1 MQQEINIKVVAQDRA
16 KDNDFK
22 QLFLEMYP
30 RLVRYAVS
38 LLGDGNEAR
47 DVVGDVFEKA
57 WNQFSSLQM
66 ETRRS
71 WLYASVRNACLN
83 WLKHQQVEQTNVEAL
98 IEATRYDMSTR
109 YEEHERLLQQ
119 AERIARELKEPTCTI
134 LRLCYFEHL
143 TYQQAADSRQAGHQ
157 SQHREEAYFQGTR
170 HFARANEAYKHRE
183 LGGKIMNKNQDQEL
197 DYRMDSVS
205 ENVSENASGKVS
217 ENVSDARLSQIFG
230 EALGDEPSKEETLAA
245 WEAFEQKHISSEEEH
260 LQKAE
265 DELSEKKIDKAR
277 ILTWITASVAV
288 AASLFLFI
296 FRSSQEISQPTEF
309 SMELFSE
316 VTSPKQVEQTL
327 SNGYCVV
334 STPAATTTLVTLS
347 DGTRVMLN
355 ANSTLEYPAS
365 FDDAEV
371 REVRLKGEAHFEVT
385 KNPHRPFVVKA
396 GEMQTQVLGTI
407 FDVKAYRK
415 DAPKVTLM
423 EGKVKVSN
431 ADTEIEMRPGQTAT
445 LQADKIVVSKASS
458 SASDW
463 LEGDFDMD
471 QVTLAEAMSDIGA
484 WYNKTV
490 VFQSQANMDKL
501 IHFRFSRRA
510 SLQEIITALNEMGV
524 AKVRIEKGKIMVL

>member
-1 MQQEINIKVVAQDRA
+1 
-16 KDNDFK
+16 
-22 QLFLEMYP
+22 
-30 RLVRYAVS
+30 
-38 LLGDGNEAR
+38 
-47 DVVGDVFEKA
+47 
-57 WNQFSSLQM
+57 
-66 ETRRS
+66 
-71 WLYASVRNACLN
+71 
-83 WLKHQQVEQTNVEAL
+83 
-98 IEATRYDMSTR
+98 
-109 YEEHERLLQQ
+109 
-119 AERIARELKEPTCTI
+119 
-134 LRLCYFEHL
+134 
-143 TYQQAADSRQAGHQ
+143 
-157 SQHREEAYFQGTR
+157 
-170 HFARANEAYKHRE
+170 
-183 LGGKIMNKNQDQEL
+183 MNKNQDQEL

-205 ENVSENASGKVS
+205 ENVSENASEKVS

-245 WEAFEQKHISSEEEH
+245 WEAFEKKHIVEN
-260 LQKAE
+260 
-265 DELSEKKIDKAR
+265 EKKVSKAR

-396 GEMQTQVLGTI
+396 GEMQTQVLGTV

-431 ADTEIEMRPGQTAT
+431 ADTEVEMRPGQTAT
-445 LQADKIVVSKASS
+445 LQADKIVVSKASP

>member
-1 MQQEINIKVVAQDRA
+1 
-16 KDNDFK
+16 
-22 QLFLEMYP
+22 
-30 RLVRYAVS
+30 
-38 LLGDGNEAR
+38 
-47 DVVGDVFEKA
+47 
-57 WNQFSSLQM
+57 
-66 ETRRS
+66 
-71 WLYASVRNACLN
+71 
-83 WLKHQQVEQTNVEAL
+83 
-98 IEATRYDMSTR
+98 
-109 YEEHERLLQQ
+109 
-119 AERIARELKEPTCTI
+119 
-134 LRLCYFEHL
+134 
-143 TYQQAADSRQAGHQ
+143 
-157 SQHREEAYFQGTR
+157 
-170 HFARANEAYKHRE
+170 
-183 LGGKIMNKNQDQEL
+183 MNKNQDQEL

-205 ENVSENASGKVS
+205 ENVSENASEKVS

-245 WEAFEQKHISSEEEH
+245 WEAFEKKHISSEEEH

-265 DELSEKKIDKAR
+265 DELSEKKIEDEIGRESSSRKISKAR

-327 SNGYCVV
+327 SDGYCVV

-423 EGKVKVSN
+423 QGKVKVSN
-431 ADTEIEMRPGQTAT
+431 ADTEVEMRPGQTAT
-445 LQADKIVVSKASS
+445 LQSDKIVVSKASP

-490 VFQSQANMDKL
+490 VFQSQANMGKL

>member
-1 MQQEINIKVVAQDRA
+1 
-16 KDNDFK
+16 
-22 QLFLEMYP
+22 
-30 RLVRYAVS
+30 
-38 LLGDGNEAR
+38 
-47 DVVGDVFEKA
+47 
-57 WNQFSSLQM
+57 
-66 ETRRS
+66 
-71 WLYASVRNACLN
+71 
-83 WLKHQQVEQTNVEAL
+83 
-98 IEATRYDMSTR
+98 
-109 YEEHERLLQQ
+109 
-119 AERIARELKEPTCTI
+119 
-134 LRLCYFEHL
+134 
-143 TYQQAADSRQAGHQ
+143 
-157 SQHREEAYFQGTR
+157 
-170 HFARANEAYKHRE
+170 
-183 LGGKIMNKNQDQEL
+183 MNKNQDQEL

-205 ENVSENASGKVS
+205 ENVSENASEKVSEKISEKTS

-245 WEAFEQKHISSEEEH
+245 WEAFEKKHISSEEEH

-265 DELSEKKIDKAR
+265 DELSEKKIEDEIGGESSSRKISKAR
-277 ILTWITASVAV
+277 ILAWITASVAV

-385 KNPHRPFVVKA
+385 KNPHRPFVVRA

-423 EGKVKVSN
+423 QGKVKVSN
-431 ADTEIEMRPGQTAT
+431 ADTEVEMRPGQTAT
-445 LQADKIVVSKASS
+445 LQADKIVVSKASP

-490 VFQSQANMDKL
+490 VFQSQANMGKL

>member
-1 MQQEINIKVVAQDRA
+1 
-16 KDNDFK
+16 
-22 QLFLEMYP
+22 
-30 RLVRYAVS
+30 
-38 LLGDGNEAR
+38 
-47 DVVGDVFEKA
+47 
-57 WNQFSSLQM
+57 
-66 ETRRS
+66 
-71 WLYASVRNACLN
+71 
-83 WLKHQQVEQTNVEAL
+83 
-98 IEATRYDMSTR
+98 
-109 YEEHERLLQQ
+109 
-119 AERIARELKEPTCTI
+119 
-134 LRLCYFEHL
+134 
-143 TYQQAADSRQAGHQ
+143 
-157 SQHREEAYFQGTR
+157 
-170 HFARANEAYKHRE
+170 
-183 LGGKIMNKNQDQEL
+183 MNKNQDQEL
-197 DYRMDSVS
+197 DYRMDPVS
-205 ENVSENASGKVS
+205 ENVSENASEKVS
-217 ENVSDARLSQIFG
+217 EKVSDARLSQIFG

-245 WEAFEQKHISSEEEH
+245 WEAFEKKHISSEKKH
-260 LQKAE
+260 LSFEKE
-265 DELSEKKIDKAR
+265 SIVKNEKKVSKAR

-296 FRSSQEISQPTEF
+296 FRSSQEISLPTEF

-355 ANSTLEYPAS
+355 ANSKLEYPAS

-431 ADTEIEMRPGQTAT
+431 ADTEVEMHPGQTAT
-445 LQADKIVVSKASS
+445 LLSDKIVVSRASS
-458 SASDW
+458 SVSDW

-524 AKVRIEKGKIMVL
+524 AKVRMEKGKIMVL

>member
-1 MQQEINIKVVAQDRA
+1 
-16 KDNDFK
+16 
-22 QLFLEMYP
+22 
-30 RLVRYAVS
+30 
-38 LLGDGNEAR
+38 
-47 DVVGDVFEKA
+47 
-57 WNQFSSLQM
+57 
-66 ETRRS
+66 
-71 WLYASVRNACLN
+71 
-83 WLKHQQVEQTNVEAL
+83 
-98 IEATRYDMSTR
+98 
-109 YEEHERLLQQ
+109 
-119 AERIARELKEPTCTI
+119 
-134 LRLCYFEHL
+134 
-143 TYQQAADSRQAGHQ
+143 
-157 SQHREEAYFQGTR
+157 
-170 HFARANEAYKHRE
+170 
-183 LGGKIMNKNQDQEL
+183 MNKNQDQEL

-205 ENVSENASGKVS
+205 ENVSENASEKVSEKISEKTS

-245 WEAFEQKHISSEEEH
+245 WEAFEKKHISSEKEH

-265 DELSEKKIDKAR
+265 DELSEKKIEDEIGRENGNEIEREIEGESSSRKVSKAR

-296 FRSSQEISQPTEF
+296 FRSSQEISLPTEF

-327 SNGYCVV
+327 SDGYCVV

-423 EGKVKVSN
+423 QGKVKVSN
-431 ADTEIEMRPGQTAT
+431 ADTEVEMRPGQTAT
-445 LQADKIVVSKASS
+445 LQADKIVVSKASP

>member
-1 MQQEINIKVVAQDRA
+1 
-16 KDNDFK
+16 
-22 QLFLEMYP
+22 
-30 RLVRYAVS
+30 
-38 LLGDGNEAR
+38 
-47 DVVGDVFEKA
+47 
-57 WNQFSSLQM
+57 
-66 ETRRS
+66 
-71 WLYASVRNACLN
+71 
-83 WLKHQQVEQTNVEAL
+83 
-98 IEATRYDMSTR
+98 
-109 YEEHERLLQQ
+109 
-119 AERIARELKEPTCTI
+119 
-134 LRLCYFEHL
+134 
-143 TYQQAADSRQAGHQ
+143 
-157 SQHREEAYFQGTR
+157 
-170 HFARANEAYKHRE
+170 
-183 LGGKIMNKNQDQEL
+183 
-197 DYRMDSVS
+197 MDSVS
-205 ENVSENASGKVS
+205 ENVSENTSEKVS
-217 ENVSDARLSQIFG
+217 EKVSDARLSQIFG

-260 LQKAE
+260 LSFEKE
-265 DELSEKKIDKAR
+265 SIVKNEKKVSKAR
-277 ILTWITASVAV
+277 ILAWITASVAV

-423 EGKVKVSN
+423 QGKVKVSN
-431 ADTEIEMRPGQTAT
+431 ADTEVEMRPGQTAT
-445 LQADKIVVSKASS
+445 LQSDKIVVSKASP

>member
-1 MQQEINIKVVAQDRA
+1 
-16 KDNDFK
+16 
-22 QLFLEMYP
+22 
-30 RLVRYAVS
+30 
-38 LLGDGNEAR
+38 
-47 DVVGDVFEKA
+47 
-57 WNQFSSLQM
+57 
-66 ETRRS
+66 
-71 WLYASVRNACLN
+71 
-83 WLKHQQVEQTNVEAL
+83 
-98 IEATRYDMSTR
+98 
-109 YEEHERLLQQ
+109 
-119 AERIARELKEPTCTI
+119 
-134 LRLCYFEHL
+134 
-143 TYQQAADSRQAGHQ
+143 
-157 SQHREEAYFQGTR
+157 
-170 HFARANEAYKHRE
+170 
-183 LGGKIMNKNQDQEL
+183 MNKNQDQEL
-197 DYRMDSVS
+197 DYRMDPVS
-205 ENVSENASGKVS
+205 ENVSENASEKVS

-260 LQKAE
+260 LSFEKE
-265 DELSEKKIDKAR
+265 SIVKNEKKVSKAR

-327 SNGYCVV
+327 SDGYCVV

-431 ADTEIEMRPGQTAT
+431 ADTEVEMHPGQTAT
-445 LQADKIVVSKASS
+445 LQSDKIVVSRASS
-458 SASDW
+458 SVSDW

-524 AKVRIEKGKIMVL
+524 AKVRMEKGKIMVL

>member
-1 MQQEINIKVVAQDRA
+1 
-16 KDNDFK
+16 
-22 QLFLEMYP
+22 
-30 RLVRYAVS
+30 
-38 LLGDGNEAR
+38 
-47 DVVGDVFEKA
+47 
-57 WNQFSSLQM
+57 
-66 ETRRS
+66 
-71 WLYASVRNACLN
+71 
-83 WLKHQQVEQTNVEAL
+83 
-98 IEATRYDMSTR
+98 
-109 YEEHERLLQQ
+109 
-119 AERIARELKEPTCTI
+119 
-134 LRLCYFEHL
+134 
-143 TYQQAADSRQAGHQ
+143 
-157 SQHREEAYFQGTR
+157 
-170 HFARANEAYKHRE
+170 
-183 LGGKIMNKNQDQEL
+183 MNKNQDQEL

-205 ENVSENASGKVS
+205 ENVSENASEKVS

-245 WEAFEQKHISSEEEH
+245 WEAFEKKHISSEKEH

-265 DELSEKKIDKAR
+265 DELSEKKIEDEIGRESSSRKISKAR
-277 ILTWITASVAV
+277 ILAWITASVAV

-296 FRSSQEISQPTEF
+296 FRSSQEISLPTEF

-327 SNGYCVV
+327 SDGYCVV

-423 EGKVKVSN
+423 QGKVKVSN
-431 ADTEIEMRPGQTAT
+431 ADTEVEMRPGQTAT
-445 LQADKIVVSKASS
+445 LQSDKIVVSKASP

-490 VFQSQANMDKL
+490 VFQSQANMGKL

>member
-1 MQQEINIKVVAQDRA
+1 
-16 KDNDFK
+16 
-22 QLFLEMYP
+22 
-30 RLVRYAVS
+30 
-38 LLGDGNEAR
+38 
-47 DVVGDVFEKA
+47 
-57 WNQFSSLQM
+57 
-66 ETRRS
+66 
-71 WLYASVRNACLN
+71 
-83 WLKHQQVEQTNVEAL
+83 
-98 IEATRYDMSTR
+98 
-109 YEEHERLLQQ
+109 
-119 AERIARELKEPTCTI
+119 
-134 LRLCYFEHL
+134 
-143 TYQQAADSRQAGHQ
+143 
-157 SQHREEAYFQGTR
+157 
-170 HFARANEAYKHRE
+170 
-183 LGGKIMNKNQDQEL
+183 MNKNQDQEL

-205 ENVSENASGKVS
+205 ENVSENASEKVS

-245 WEAFEQKHISSEEEH
+245 WEAFEKKHISSE
-260 LQKAE
+260 K
-265 DELSEKKIDKAR
+265 ELLSFEKESIVKNEKKVSKAR
-277 ILTWITASVAV
+277 ILSWITASVAV

-327 SNGYCVV
+327 SDGYCVV

-423 EGKVKVSN
+423 QGKVKVSN
-431 ADTEIEMRPGQTAT
+431 ADTEVEMRPGQTAT

-524 AKVRIEKGKIMVL
+524 ARIRIEKGKIMVL

>member
-1 MQQEINIKVVAQDRA
+1 
-16 KDNDFK
+16 
-22 QLFLEMYP
+22 
-30 RLVRYAVS
+30 
-38 LLGDGNEAR
+38 
-47 DVVGDVFEKA
+47 
-57 WNQFSSLQM
+57 
-66 ETRRS
+66 
-71 WLYASVRNACLN
+71 
-83 WLKHQQVEQTNVEAL
+83 
-98 IEATRYDMSTR
+98 
-109 YEEHERLLQQ
+109 
-119 AERIARELKEPTCTI
+119 
-134 LRLCYFEHL
+134 
-143 TYQQAADSRQAGHQ
+143 
-157 SQHREEAYFQGTR
+157 
-170 HFARANEAYKHRE
+170 
-183 LGGKIMNKNQDQEL
+183 MNKNQDQEL

-205 ENVSENASGKVS
+205 ENVSENASEKVS

-245 WEAFEQKHISSEEEH
+245 WEAFEKKHISSEEE
-260 LQKAE
+260 L
-265 DELSEKKIDKAR
+265 LSFEKEFIVKNEKKVSKAR

-296 FRSSQEISQPTEF
+296 FRSSREISLPAEF

-347 DGTRVMLN
+347 DGTKVMLN

-431 ADTEIEMRPGQTAT
+431 ADTEVEMRPGQTAT

>member
-1 MQQEINIKVVAQDRA
+1 
-16 KDNDFK
+16 
-22 QLFLEMYP
+22 
-30 RLVRYAVS
+30 
-38 LLGDGNEAR
+38 
-47 DVVGDVFEKA
+47 
-57 WNQFSSLQM
+57 
-66 ETRRS
+66 
-71 WLYASVRNACLN
+71 
-83 WLKHQQVEQTNVEAL
+83 
-98 IEATRYDMSTR
+98 
-109 YEEHERLLQQ
+109 
-119 AERIARELKEPTCTI
+119 
-134 LRLCYFEHL
+134 
-143 TYQQAADSRQAGHQ
+143 
-157 SQHREEAYFQGTR
+157 
-170 HFARANEAYKHRE
+170 
-183 LGGKIMNKNQDQEL
+183 MNKNQDQEL

-205 ENVSENASGKVS
+205 ENVSENASEKVS
-217 ENVSDARLSQIFG
+217 EKVSDARLSQIFG

-245 WEAFEQKHISSEEEH
+245 WEAFEKKHISSEKEH
-260 LQKAE
+260 LSFEKE
-265 DELSEKKIDKAR
+265 SIVKNEKKVSKAR

-296 FRSSQEISQPTEF
+296 FRSSQEISLPTEF

-355 ANSTLEYPAS
+355 ANSMLEYPAS

-423 EGKVKVSN
+423 QGKVKVSN

-458 SASDW
+458 SVSDW

-490 VFQSQANMDKL
+490 VFQSQANMGKL

-524 AKVRIEKGKIMVL
+524 AKVRMEKGKIMVL

>member
-1 MQQEINIKVVAQDRA
+1 
-16 KDNDFK
+16 
-22 QLFLEMYP
+22 
-30 RLVRYAVS
+30 
-38 LLGDGNEAR
+38 
-47 DVVGDVFEKA
+47 
-57 WNQFSSLQM
+57 
-66 ETRRS
+66 
-71 WLYASVRNACLN
+71 
-83 WLKHQQVEQTNVEAL
+83 
-98 IEATRYDMSTR
+98 
-109 YEEHERLLQQ
+109 
-119 AERIARELKEPTCTI
+119 
-134 LRLCYFEHL
+134 
-143 TYQQAADSRQAGHQ
+143 
-157 SQHREEAYFQGTR
+157 
-170 HFARANEAYKHRE
+170 
-183 LGGKIMNKNQDQEL
+183 MNKNQDQEL
-197 DYRMDSVS
+197 DYRMDPVS
-205 ENVSENASGKVS
+205 ENVSENASEKVS
-217 ENVSDARLSQIFG
+217 EKVSDARLSQIFG

-245 WEAFEQKHISSEEEH
+245 WEAFEKKHISSEKEH
-260 LQKAE
+260 LSFEKE
-265 DELSEKKIDKAR
+265 SIVKNEKKVSKAR

-327 SNGYCVV
+327 SDGYCVV

-458 SASDW
+458 SVSDW

-490 VFQSQANMDKL
+490 VFQSQANMGKL

>member
-1 MQQEINIKVVAQDRA
+1 
-16 KDNDFK
+16 
-22 QLFLEMYP
+22 
-30 RLVRYAVS
+30 
-38 LLGDGNEAR
+38 
-47 DVVGDVFEKA
+47 
-57 WNQFSSLQM
+57 
-66 ETRRS
+66 
-71 WLYASVRNACLN
+71 
-83 WLKHQQVEQTNVEAL
+83 
-98 IEATRYDMSTR
+98 
-109 YEEHERLLQQ
+109 
-119 AERIARELKEPTCTI
+119 
-134 LRLCYFEHL
+134 
-143 TYQQAADSRQAGHQ
+143 
-157 SQHREEAYFQGTR
+157 
-170 HFARANEAYKHRE
+170 
-183 LGGKIMNKNQDQEL
+183 MNKNQDQEL

-205 ENVSENASGKVS
+205 ENVSENASEKVS

-245 WEAFEQKHISSEEEH
+245 WEAFEKKHISSEEEH
-260 LQKAE
+260 LQKTE
-265 DELSEKKIDKAR
+265 DELSEKKIEDEIGRESSSRKISKAR
-277 ILTWITASVAV
+277 ILAWITASVAV

-327 SNGYCVV
+327 SDGYCVV

-423 EGKVKVSN
+423 QGKVKVSN
-431 ADTEIEMRPGQTAT
+431 ADTEVEMRPGQTAT

-490 VFQSQANMDKL
+490 VFQSQANMGKL

-524 AKVRIEKGKIMVL
+524 ARIKIEKGKIMVL

>member
-1 MQQEINIKVVAQDRA
+1 
-16 KDNDFK
+16 
-22 QLFLEMYP
+22 
-30 RLVRYAVS
+30 
-38 LLGDGNEAR
+38 
-47 DVVGDVFEKA
+47 
-57 WNQFSSLQM
+57 
-66 ETRRS
+66 
-71 WLYASVRNACLN
+71 
-83 WLKHQQVEQTNVEAL
+83 
-98 IEATRYDMSTR
+98 
-109 YEEHERLLQQ
+109 
-119 AERIARELKEPTCTI
+119 
-134 LRLCYFEHL
+134 
-143 TYQQAADSRQAGHQ
+143 
-157 SQHREEAYFQGTR
+157 
-170 HFARANEAYKHRE
+170 
-183 LGGKIMNKNQDQEL
+183 MNKNQDQEL

-205 ENVSENASGKVS
+205 ENVSENASEKVS

-245 WEAFEQKHISSEEEH
+245 WEAFEKKHISSEEEH

-265 DELSEKKIDKAR
+265 DELSEKKIEDEIGGESSSRKISKAR

-347 DGTRVMLN
+347 DGTKVMLN

-407 FDVKAYRK
+407 FEVKAYRK

-423 EGKVKVSN
+423 QGKVKVSN
-431 ADTEIEMRPGQTAT
+431 ADTEVEMRPGQTAT
-445 LQADKIVVSKASS
+445 LQSDKIVVSKASP

-463 LEGDFDMD
+463 LEGDFDME

-490 VFQSQANMDKL
+490 VFQSQANMGKL

>member
-1 MQQEINIKVVAQDRA
+1 
-16 KDNDFK
+16 
-22 QLFLEMYP
+22 
-30 RLVRYAVS
+30 
-38 LLGDGNEAR
+38 
-47 DVVGDVFEKA
+47 
-57 WNQFSSLQM
+57 
-66 ETRRS
+66 
-71 WLYASVRNACLN
+71 
-83 WLKHQQVEQTNVEAL
+83 
-98 IEATRYDMSTR
+98 
-109 YEEHERLLQQ
+109 
-119 AERIARELKEPTCTI
+119 
-134 LRLCYFEHL
+134 
-143 TYQQAADSRQAGHQ
+143 
-157 SQHREEAYFQGTR
+157 
-170 HFARANEAYKHRE
+170 
-183 LGGKIMNKNQDQEL
+183 MNKNQDQEL

-205 ENVSENASGKVS
+205 ENVSENASEKVSEKISEKTS

-245 WEAFEQKHISSEEEH
+245 WEAFEKKHISSEEEH

-265 DELSEKKIDKAR
+265 DELSEKKIEDEIGGESSSRKISKAR
-277 ILTWITASVAV
+277 IRAWITASVAV

-347 DGTRVMLN
+347 DGTKVMLN

-423 EGKVKVSN
+423 QGKVKVSN
-431 ADTEIEMRPGQTAT
+431 ADTEVEMRPGQTAT
-445 LQADKIVVSKASS
+445 LQADKIVVSKASP

-490 VFQSQANMDKL
+490 VFQSQANMGKL

>member
-1 MQQEINIKVVAQDRA
+1 
-16 KDNDFK
+16 
-22 QLFLEMYP
+22 
-30 RLVRYAVS
+30 
-38 LLGDGNEAR
+38 
-47 DVVGDVFEKA
+47 
-57 WNQFSSLQM
+57 
-66 ETRRS
+66 
-71 WLYASVRNACLN
+71 
-83 WLKHQQVEQTNVEAL
+83 
-98 IEATRYDMSTR
+98 
-109 YEEHERLLQQ
+109 
-119 AERIARELKEPTCTI
+119 
-134 LRLCYFEHL
+134 
-143 TYQQAADSRQAGHQ
+143 
-157 SQHREEAYFQGTR
+157 
-170 HFARANEAYKHRE
+170 
-183 LGGKIMNKNQDQEL
+183 
-197 DYRMDSVS
+197 MDSVS
-205 ENVSENASGKVS
+205 ENVSENVFEKAS

-245 WEAFEQKHISSEEEH
+245 WEAFEKKHISSEEE
-260 LQKAE
+260 L
-265 DELSEKKIDKAR
+265 LSFEKESIVKNEKKVSKAR

-347 DGTRVMLN
+347 DGTKVMLN

-385 KNPHRPFVVKA
+385 KNPHRPFVVRA

-423 EGKVKVSN
+423 QGKVKVSN
-431 ADTEIEMRPGQTAT
+431 ADTEVEMRPGQTAT
-445 LQADKIVVSKASS
+445 LQADKIVVSKASP

>member
-1 MQQEINIKVVAQDRA
+1 
-16 KDNDFK
+16 
-22 QLFLEMYP
+22 
-30 RLVRYAVS
+30 
-38 LLGDGNEAR
+38 
-47 DVVGDVFEKA
+47 
-57 WNQFSSLQM
+57 
-66 ETRRS
+66 
-71 WLYASVRNACLN
+71 
-83 WLKHQQVEQTNVEAL
+83 
-98 IEATRYDMSTR
+98 
-109 YEEHERLLQQ
+109 
-119 AERIARELKEPTCTI
+119 
-134 LRLCYFEHL
+134 
-143 TYQQAADSRQAGHQ
+143 
-157 SQHREEAYFQGTR
+157 
-170 HFARANEAYKHRE
+170 
-183 LGGKIMNKNQDQEL
+183 MNKNQDQEL

-205 ENVSENASGKVS
+205 ENVSENASEKVS

-245 WEAFEQKHISSEEEH
+245 WEAFEKKHISSEEEH

-265 DELSEKKIDKAR
+265 DELSEKKIEDEIGRESSSRKISKAR

-327 SNGYCVV
+327 SDGYCVV

-423 EGKVKVSN
+423 QGKVKVSN

-445 LQADKIVVSKASS
+445 LQADKIVVSKASP

-490 VFQSQANMDKL
+490 VFQSQANMGKL

>member
-1 MQQEINIKVVAQDRA
+1 
-16 KDNDFK
+16 
-22 QLFLEMYP
+22 
-30 RLVRYAVS
+30 
-38 LLGDGNEAR
+38 
-47 DVVGDVFEKA
+47 
-57 WNQFSSLQM
+57 
-66 ETRRS
+66 
-71 WLYASVRNACLN
+71 
-83 WLKHQQVEQTNVEAL
+83 
-98 IEATRYDMSTR
+98 
-109 YEEHERLLQQ
+109 
-119 AERIARELKEPTCTI
+119 
-134 LRLCYFEHL
+134 
-143 TYQQAADSRQAGHQ
+143 
-157 SQHREEAYFQGTR
+157 
-170 HFARANEAYKHRE
+170 
-183 LGGKIMNKNQDQEL
+183 MNKNQDQEL

-205 ENVSENASGKVS
+205 ENVSENASEKVS

-245 WEAFEQKHISSEEEH
+245 WEAFEKKHISSEEEH

-265 DELSEKKIDKAR
+265 DELSEKKIEDEIGGESSSRKISKAR

-423 EGKVKVSN
+423 QGKVKVSN
-431 ADTEIEMRPGQTAT
+431 ADTEVEMRPGQTAT
-445 LQADKIVVSKASS
+445 LQADKIVVSKASP

-490 VFQSQANMDKL
+490 VFQSQANMGKL

-524 AKVRIEKGKIMVL
+524 ARIKIEKGKIMVL

>member
-1 MQQEINIKVVAQDRA
+1 
-16 KDNDFK
+16 
-22 QLFLEMYP
+22 
-30 RLVRYAVS
+30 
-38 LLGDGNEAR
+38 
-47 DVVGDVFEKA
+47 
-57 WNQFSSLQM
+57 
-66 ETRRS
+66 
-71 WLYASVRNACLN
+71 
-83 WLKHQQVEQTNVEAL
+83 
-98 IEATRYDMSTR
+98 
-109 YEEHERLLQQ
+109 
-119 AERIARELKEPTCTI
+119 
-134 LRLCYFEHL
+134 
-143 TYQQAADSRQAGHQ
+143 
-157 SQHREEAYFQGTR
+157 
-170 HFARANEAYKHRE
+170 
-183 LGGKIMNKNQDQEL
+183 
-197 DYRMDSVS
+197 MDSVS
-205 ENVSENASGKVS
+205 ENVSENVSEKAS
-217 ENVSDARLSQIFG
+217 ENVSDTRLSQIFG

-245 WEAFEQKHISSEEEH
+245 WEAFEKKHISSEKEH
-260 LQKAE
+260 LSFEKE
-265 DELSEKKIDKAR
+265 SIVKNEKKVSKAR
-277 ILTWITASVAV
+277 ILAWITASVAV

-327 SNGYCVV
+327 SDGYCVV

-347 DGTRVMLN
+347 DGTKVMLN

-423 EGKVKVSN
+423 QGKVKVSN
-431 ADTEIEMRPGQTAT
+431 ADTEVEMRPGQTAT

>member
-1 MQQEINIKVVAQDRA
+1 
-16 KDNDFK
+16 
-22 QLFLEMYP
+22 
-30 RLVRYAVS
+30 
-38 LLGDGNEAR
+38 
-47 DVVGDVFEKA
+47 
-57 WNQFSSLQM
+57 
-66 ETRRS
+66 
-71 WLYASVRNACLN
+71 
-83 WLKHQQVEQTNVEAL
+83 
-98 IEATRYDMSTR
+98 
-109 YEEHERLLQQ
+109 
-119 AERIARELKEPTCTI
+119 
-134 LRLCYFEHL
+134 
-143 TYQQAADSRQAGHQ
+143 
-157 SQHREEAYFQGTR
+157 
-170 HFARANEAYKHRE
+170 
-183 LGGKIMNKNQDQEL
+183 MNKNQDQEL
-197 DYRMDSVS
+197 DYRKDSVS
-205 ENVSENASGKVS
+205 ENVSENVSEKASG
-217 ENVSDARLSQIFG
+217 NVSDARLSQIFG

-245 WEAFEQKHISSEEEH
+245 WEAFEKKHISSEEEH
-260 LQKAE
+260 LSFEKE
-265 DELSEKKIDKAR
+265 SIVKNEKKVSKAR
-277 ILTWITASVAV
+277 ILAWITASVAV

-327 SNGYCVV
+327 KDGYCVV

-423 EGKVKVSN
+423 QGKVKVSN
-431 ADTEIEMRPGQTAT
+431 ADTEVEMRPGQTAT
-445 LQADKIVVSKASS
+445 LQADKIVVSKASP

>member
-1 MQQEINIKVVAQDRA
+1 
-16 KDNDFK
+16 
-22 QLFLEMYP
+22 
-30 RLVRYAVS
+30 
-38 LLGDGNEAR
+38 
-47 DVVGDVFEKA
+47 
-57 WNQFSSLQM
+57 
-66 ETRRS
+66 
-71 WLYASVRNACLN
+71 
-83 WLKHQQVEQTNVEAL
+83 
-98 IEATRYDMSTR
+98 
-109 YEEHERLLQQ
+109 
-119 AERIARELKEPTCTI
+119 
-134 LRLCYFEHL
+134 
-143 TYQQAADSRQAGHQ
+143 
-157 SQHREEAYFQGTR
+157 
-170 HFARANEAYKHRE
+170 
-183 LGGKIMNKNQDQEL
+183 MNKNQDQEL

-205 ENVSENASGKVS
+205 EKVSENVFEKAS

-245 WEAFEQKHISSEEEH
+245 WEAFEKKHISSEEEH
-260 LQKAE
+260 LSFEKE
-265 DELSEKKIDKAR
+265 SIVKNEKKVSKAR
-277 ILTWITASVAV
+277 ILAWITASVAV

-327 SNGYCVV
+327 SDGYCVV

-347 DGTRVMLN
+347 DGTKVMLN

-423 EGKVKVSN
+423 QGKVKVSN
-431 ADTEIEMRPGQTAT
+431 ADTEVEMRPGQTAT
-445 LQADKIVVSKASS
+445 LQADKIVVSKASP

>member
-1 MQQEINIKVVAQDRA
+1 
-16 KDNDFK
+16 
-22 QLFLEMYP
+22 
-30 RLVRYAVS
+30 
-38 LLGDGNEAR
+38 
-47 DVVGDVFEKA
+47 
-57 WNQFSSLQM
+57 
-66 ETRRS
+66 
-71 WLYASVRNACLN
+71 
-83 WLKHQQVEQTNVEAL
+83 
-98 IEATRYDMSTR
+98 
-109 YEEHERLLQQ
+109 
-119 AERIARELKEPTCTI
+119 
-134 LRLCYFEHL
+134 
-143 TYQQAADSRQAGHQ
+143 
-157 SQHREEAYFQGTR
+157 
-170 HFARANEAYKHRE
+170 
-183 LGGKIMNKNQDQEL
+183 MNKNQDQEL
-197 DYRMDSVS
+197 DYRKDSVS
-205 ENVSENASGKVS
+205 ENVSEKVS
-217 ENVSDARLSQIFG
+217 GNVSDARLSQIFG
-230 EALGDEPSKEETLAA
+230 EALGDEPLKEETLAA
-245 WEAFEQKHISSEEEH
+245 WEAFEKKHISSEEEH

-265 DELSEKKIDKAR
+265 DELAEKKIEDEIGRENGNEIGSESSSRKVSKAR
-277 ILTWITASVAV
+277 ILAWITASVAV

-327 SNGYCVV
+327 SDGYCVV

-423 EGKVKVSN
+423 QGKVKVSN

-445 LQADKIVVSKASS
+445 LQADKIVVSKASP

-490 VFQSQANMDKL
+490 VFQSQANMGKL

-524 AKVRIEKGKIMVL
+524 AKVRIEKGKIMVH

>member
-1 MQQEINIKVVAQDRA
+1 
-16 KDNDFK
+16 
-22 QLFLEMYP
+22 
-30 RLVRYAVS
+30 
-38 LLGDGNEAR
+38 
-47 DVVGDVFEKA
+47 
-57 WNQFSSLQM
+57 
-66 ETRRS
+66 
-71 WLYASVRNACLN
+71 
-83 WLKHQQVEQTNVEAL
+83 
-98 IEATRYDMSTR
+98 
-109 YEEHERLLQQ
+109 
-119 AERIARELKEPTCTI
+119 
-134 LRLCYFEHL
+134 
-143 TYQQAADSRQAGHQ
+143 
-157 SQHREEAYFQGTR
+157 
-170 HFARANEAYKHRE
+170 
-183 LGGKIMNKNQDQEL
+183 MNKNQDQEL
-197 DYRMDSVS
+197 EQVKGKNSSCNPLHQEPMDPVS
-205 ENVSENASGKVS
+205 EK
-217 ENVSDARLSQIFG
+217 VSDARLSQIFG

-245 WEAFEQKHISSEEEH
+245 WEAFEKKHISSEKEH

-265 DELSEKKIDKAR
+265 DELSEKKIEDEIGEVIGNEIGREIEGESSSGKVSKAR
-277 ILTWITASVAV
+277 ILAWITASVAV

-316 VTSPKQVEQTL
+316 VTSPQQVEQTL
-327 SNGYCVV
+327 SDGYCVV

-347 DGTRVMLN
+347 DGTKVMLN

-365 FDDAEV
+365 FDDAATDKGNDAADESHQV

-423 EGKVKVSN
+423 QGKVKVSN
-431 ADTEIEMRPGQTAT
+431 ADTEVEMRPGQTAT
-445 LQADKIVVSKASS
+445 LQSDKIVVSKASS

>member
-1 MQQEINIKVVAQDRA
+1 MN
-16 KDNDFK
+16 KD
-22 QLFLEMYP
+22 
-30 RLVRYAVS
+30 
-38 LLGDGNEAR
+38 
-47 DVVGDVFEKA
+47 
-57 WNQFSSLQM
+57 
-66 ETRRS
+66 
-71 WLYASVRNACLN
+71 
-83 WLKHQQVEQTNVEAL
+83 
-98 IEATRYDMSTR
+98 
-109 YEEHERLLQQ
+109 
-119 AERIARELKEPTCTI
+119 
-134 LRLCYFEHL
+134 
-143 TYQQAADSRQAGHQ
+143 
-157 SQHREEAYFQGTR
+157 
-170 HFARANEAYKHRE
+170 
-183 LGGKIMNKNQDQEL
+183 KNQDQEL

-205 ENVSENASGKVS
+205 ENVSENASEKVS
-217 ENVSDARLSQIFG
+217 ENASDARLSRIFG
-230 EALGDEPSKEETLAA
+230 EALGDEPSMEETLAA
-245 WEAFEQKHISSEEEH
+245 WEAFEKKHISSEEEP

-265 DELSEKKIDKAR
+265 NELSEKKIEDEIEGESFSRKVSKAR

-327 SNGYCVV
+327 SDGYCVV

-347 DGTRVMLN
+347 DGTKVMLN
-355 ANSTLEYPAS
+355 ANSTLGYPAS

-423 EGKVKVSN
+423 QGKVKVSN
-431 ADTEIEMRPGQTAT
+431 ADTEVEMRPGQTAT
-445 LQADKIVVSKASS
+445 LQSDKIVVSKASP

-490 VFQSQANMDKL
+490 VFQSQANMGKL

-524 AKVRIEKGKIMVL
+524 ARIRMEKGKIMVL

>member
-1 MQQEINIKVVAQDRA
+1 
-16 KDNDFK
+16 
-22 QLFLEMYP
+22 
-30 RLVRYAVS
+30 
-38 LLGDGNEAR
+38 
-47 DVVGDVFEKA
+47 
-57 WNQFSSLQM
+57 
-66 ETRRS
+66 
-71 WLYASVRNACLN
+71 
-83 WLKHQQVEQTNVEAL
+83 
-98 IEATRYDMSTR
+98 
-109 YEEHERLLQQ
+109 
-119 AERIARELKEPTCTI
+119 
-134 LRLCYFEHL
+134 
-143 TYQQAADSRQAGHQ
+143 
-157 SQHREEAYFQGTR
+157 
-170 HFARANEAYKHRE
+170 
-183 LGGKIMNKNQDQEL
+183 MNKNQDQEL

-205 ENVSENASGKVS
+205 ENVSENASEKVS

-230 EALGDEPSKEETLAA
+230 EALGDEPSKEETLAV
-245 WEAFEQKHISSEEEH
+245 WEAFEKKHISSEEEH
-260 LQKAE
+260 LSFEKE
-265 DELSEKKIDKAR
+265 SIVKNEKKVSKAR

-327 SNGYCVV
+327 SDGYCVV

-347 DGTRVMLN
+347 DGTKVMLN
-355 ANSTLEYPAS
+355 ANSTLEYPVS

-431 ADTEIEMRPGQTAT
+431 ADTEVEMRPGQTAT

-524 AKVRIEKGKIMVL
+524 ARIRMEKGKIMVL

>member
-1 MQQEINIKVVAQDRA
+1 
-16 KDNDFK
+16 
-22 QLFLEMYP
+22 
-30 RLVRYAVS
+30 
-38 LLGDGNEAR
+38 
-47 DVVGDVFEKA
+47 
-57 WNQFSSLQM
+57 
-66 ETRRS
+66 
-71 WLYASVRNACLN
+71 
-83 WLKHQQVEQTNVEAL
+83 
-98 IEATRYDMSTR
+98 
-109 YEEHERLLQQ
+109 
-119 AERIARELKEPTCTI
+119 
-134 LRLCYFEHL
+134 
-143 TYQQAADSRQAGHQ
+143 
-157 SQHREEAYFQGTR
+157 
-170 HFARANEAYKHRE
+170 
-183 LGGKIMNKNQDQEL
+183 MNKNQDQEL

-205 ENVSENASGKVS
+205 ENVSEKAS

-230 EALGDEPSKEETLAA
+230 EALGDEPSKEETLAV
-245 WEAFEQKHISSEEEH
+245 WEAFEKKHISSEEEH
-260 LQKAE
+260 LSFEKE
-265 DELSEKKIDKAR
+265 SIVKNEKKVSKAR

-288 AASLFLFI
+288 AAGLFLFI

-347 DGTRVMLN
+347 DGTKVMLN
-355 ANSTLEYPAS
+355 ANSTLEYPVS

-396 GEMQTQVLGTI
+396 GEMQTQVLGTV

-423 EGKVKVSN
+423 QGKVKVSN
-431 ADTEIEMRPGQTAT
+431 ADTEVEMRPGQTAT

-524 AKVRIEKGKIMVL
+524 ARIRMEKGKIMVL

>member
-1 MQQEINIKVVAQDRA
+1 
-16 KDNDFK
+16 
-22 QLFLEMYP
+22 
-30 RLVRYAVS
+30 
-38 LLGDGNEAR
+38 
-47 DVVGDVFEKA
+47 
-57 WNQFSSLQM
+57 
-66 ETRRS
+66 
-71 WLYASVRNACLN
+71 
-83 WLKHQQVEQTNVEAL
+83 
-98 IEATRYDMSTR
+98 
-109 YEEHERLLQQ
+109 
-119 AERIARELKEPTCTI
+119 
-134 LRLCYFEHL
+134 
-143 TYQQAADSRQAGHQ
+143 
-157 SQHREEAYFQGTR
+157 
-170 HFARANEAYKHRE
+170 
-183 LGGKIMNKNQDQEL
+183 MNKNQDQEL
-197 DYRMDSVS
+197 DYRMDPVS
-205 ENVSENASGKVS
+205 ENVSENASEKVS

-245 WEAFEQKHISSEEEH
+245 WEAFEKKHISSE
-260 LQKAE
+260 K
-265 DELSEKKIDKAR
+265 ELLSFEKESIVKNEKKVSKAR

-327 SNGYCVV
+327 SDGYCVV

-423 EGKVKVSN
+423 QGKVKVSN
-431 ADTEIEMRPGQTAT
+431 ADTEVEMRPGQTAT

-458 SASDW
+458 SVSDW

-490 VFQSQANMDKL
+490 VFQSQVNMDKL

-524 AKVRIEKGKIMVL
+524 ARIRMEKGKIMVL

>member
-1 MQQEINIKVVAQDRA
+1 
-16 KDNDFK
+16 
-22 QLFLEMYP
+22 
-30 RLVRYAVS
+30 
-38 LLGDGNEAR
+38 
-47 DVVGDVFEKA
+47 
-57 WNQFSSLQM
+57 
-66 ETRRS
+66 
-71 WLYASVRNACLN
+71 
-83 WLKHQQVEQTNVEAL
+83 
-98 IEATRYDMSTR
+98 
-109 YEEHERLLQQ
+109 
-119 AERIARELKEPTCTI
+119 
-134 LRLCYFEHL
+134 
-143 TYQQAADSRQAGHQ
+143 
-157 SQHREEAYFQGTR
+157 
-170 HFARANEAYKHRE
+170 
-183 LGGKIMNKNQDQEL
+183 MNKNQDQEL

-205 ENVSENASGKVS
+205 ENVSENASEKVS

-245 WEAFEQKHISSEEEH
+245 WEAFEKKHISSEEEH

-265 DELSEKKIDKAR
+265 DELSEKKIEDEIGGESSSRKISKAR

-316 VTSPKQVEQTL
+316 VTSPKQVEQIL
-327 SNGYCVV
+327 SDGYCVV

-347 DGTRVMLN
+347 DGTKVMLN

-423 EGKVKVSN
+423 QGKVKVSN
-431 ADTEIEMRPGQTAT
+431 ADTEVEMRPGQTAT
-445 LQADKIVVSKASS
+445 LQADKIVVSKASP

-490 VFQSQANMDKL
+490 VFQSQANMGKL

>member
-1 MQQEINIKVVAQDRA
+1 
-16 KDNDFK
+16 
-22 QLFLEMYP
+22 
-30 RLVRYAVS
+30 
-38 LLGDGNEAR
+38 
-47 DVVGDVFEKA
+47 
-57 WNQFSSLQM
+57 
-66 ETRRS
+66 
-71 WLYASVRNACLN
+71 
-83 WLKHQQVEQTNVEAL
+83 
-98 IEATRYDMSTR
+98 
-109 YEEHERLLQQ
+109 
-119 AERIARELKEPTCTI
+119 
-134 LRLCYFEHL
+134 
-143 TYQQAADSRQAGHQ
+143 
-157 SQHREEAYFQGTR
+157 
-170 HFARANEAYKHRE
+170 
-183 LGGKIMNKNQDQEL
+183 MNKNQDQEL

-205 ENVSENASGKVS
+205 ENVSENVSEKAS

-245 WEAFEQKHISSEEEH
+245 WEAFEKKHISSEEEH
-260 LQKAE
+260 LSFEKE
-265 DELSEKKIDKAR
+265 SIVKNEKKVSKAR

-316 VTSPKQVEQTL
+316 ATSPKQVEQTL
-327 SNGYCVV
+327 SDGYCVV

-347 DGTRVMLN
+347 DGTKVMLN
-355 ANSTLEYPAS
+355 ANSTLEYPVS

-423 EGKVKVSN
+423 QGKVKVSN
-431 ADTEIEMRPGQTAT
+431 ADTEVEMRPGQTAT

-524 AKVRIEKGKIMVL
+524 ARIRMEKGKIMVL

>member
-1 MQQEINIKVVAQDRA
+1 MK
-16 KDNDFK
+16 
-22 QLFLEMYP
+22 
-30 RLVRYAVS
+30 
-38 LLGDGNEAR
+38 NE
-47 DVVGDVFEKA
+47 K
-57 WNQFSSLQM
+57 
-66 ETRRS
+66 
-71 WLYASVRNACLN
+71 
-83 WLKHQQVEQTNVEAL
+83 
-98 IEATRYDMSTR
+98 
-109 YEEHERLLQQ
+109 
-119 AERIARELKEPTCTI
+119 
-134 LRLCYFEHL
+134 
-143 TYQQAADSRQAGHQ
+143 
-157 SQHREEAYFQGTR
+157 
-170 HFARANEAYKHRE
+170 
-183 LGGKIMNKNQDQEL
+183 
-197 DYRMDSVS
+197 
-205 ENVSENASGKVS
+205 KVS
-217 ENVSDARLSQIFG
+217 
-230 EALGDEPSKEETLAA
+230 
-245 WEAFEQKHISSEEEH
+245 
-260 LQKAE
+260 
-265 DELSEKKIDKAR
+265 KAR

-288 AASLFLFI
+288 VASLFLFI
-296 FRSSQEISQPTEF
+296 FRSSQEISLPTEF

-327 SNGYCVV
+327 SDGYCVV

-347 DGTRVMLN
+347 DGTKVMLN

-423 EGKVKVSN
+423 QGKVKVSN
-431 ADTEIEMRPGQTAT
+431 ADTEVEMRPGQTAT

-458 SASDW
+458 SAFDW

>member
-1 MQQEINIKVVAQDRA
+1 
-16 KDNDFK
+16 
-22 QLFLEMYP
+22 
-30 RLVRYAVS
+30 
-38 LLGDGNEAR
+38 
-47 DVVGDVFEKA
+47 
-57 WNQFSSLQM
+57 
-66 ETRRS
+66 
-71 WLYASVRNACLN
+71 
-83 WLKHQQVEQTNVEAL
+83 
-98 IEATRYDMSTR
+98 
-109 YEEHERLLQQ
+109 
-119 AERIARELKEPTCTI
+119 
-134 LRLCYFEHL
+134 
-143 TYQQAADSRQAGHQ
+143 
-157 SQHREEAYFQGTR
+157 
-170 HFARANEAYKHRE
+170 
-183 LGGKIMNKNQDQEL
+183 MNKNQDQEL
-197 DYRMDSVS
+197 DYRMDPVS
-205 ENVSENASGKVS
+205 ENVSENASEKVS
-217 ENVSDARLSQIFG
+217 EKVSDARLSQIFG
-230 EALGDEPSKEETLAA
+230 EALGDEPSKEETLTA
-245 WEAFEQKHISSEEEH
+245 WEAFEKKHISSEKKH

-265 DELSEKKIDKAR
+265 DELSEKKIEDKIGRESSSRKISKAR
-277 ILTWITASVAV
+277 ILTWITASIAV

-347 DGTRVMLN
+347 DGTKVMLN
-355 ANSTLEYPAS
+355 ANSTLEYPAF

-423 EGKVKVSN
+423 QGKVKVSN
-431 ADTEIEMRPGQTAT
+431 ADTEVEMRPGQTAT
-445 LQADKIVVSKASS
+445 LQADKIVVSKASP

>member
-1 MQQEINIKVVAQDRA
+1 
-16 KDNDFK
+16 
-22 QLFLEMYP
+22 
-30 RLVRYAVS
+30 
-38 LLGDGNEAR
+38 
-47 DVVGDVFEKA
+47 
-57 WNQFSSLQM
+57 
-66 ETRRS
+66 
-71 WLYASVRNACLN
+71 
-83 WLKHQQVEQTNVEAL
+83 
-98 IEATRYDMSTR
+98 
-109 YEEHERLLQQ
+109 
-119 AERIARELKEPTCTI
+119 
-134 LRLCYFEHL
+134 
-143 TYQQAADSRQAGHQ
+143 
-157 SQHREEAYFQGTR
+157 
-170 HFARANEAYKHRE
+170 
-183 LGGKIMNKNQDQEL
+183 MNKNQNQEL
-197 DYRMDSVS
+197 DDRMNPVSEKVS
-205 ENVSENASGKVS
+205 ENVSENASEKVS
-217 ENVSDARLSQIFG
+217 ENAFDARLSQIFG

-245 WEAFEQKHISSEEEH
+245 WEAFEKKHISSEKHPSSEKEH

-296 FRSSQEISQPTEF
+296 FRSSQEISQPTEL

-423 EGKVKVSN
+423 QGKVKVSN
-431 ADTEIEMRPGQTAT
+431 ADTEVEMRPGQTAT
-445 LQADKIVVSKASS
+445 LQSDKIVVSKASP

>member
-1 MQQEINIKVVAQDRA
+1 
-16 KDNDFK
+16 
-22 QLFLEMYP
+22 
-30 RLVRYAVS
+30 
-38 LLGDGNEAR
+38 
-47 DVVGDVFEKA
+47 
-57 WNQFSSLQM
+57 
-66 ETRRS
+66 
-71 WLYASVRNACLN
+71 
-83 WLKHQQVEQTNVEAL
+83 
-98 IEATRYDMSTR
+98 
-109 YEEHERLLQQ
+109 
-119 AERIARELKEPTCTI
+119 
-134 LRLCYFEHL
+134 
-143 TYQQAADSRQAGHQ
+143 
-157 SQHREEAYFQGTR
+157 
-170 HFARANEAYKHRE
+170 
-183 LGGKIMNKNQDQEL
+183 MNKNQDQEL
-197 DYRMDSVS
+197 
-205 ENVSENASGKVS
+205 EQGKGKNS
-217 ENVSDARLSQIFG
+217 FCNPLHQPLLQEPKDAEAGNISDDRLSQIFG

-245 WEAFEQKHISSEEEH
+245 WDAFERKHISSEKEP
-260 LQKAE
+260 LQKE
-265 DELSEKKIDKAR
+265 ENELSEKKIEDEIEDEIEGESSSRKISKAR

-327 SNGYCVV
+327 SDGYCVV

-347 DGTRVMLN
+347 DGTKVMLN

-365 FDDAEV
+365 FDDAATDKGNDAADESHQV

-385 KNPHRPFVVKA
+385 KNPHRPFVVRA

-423 EGKVKVSN
+423 QGKVKVSN
-431 ADTEIEMRPGQTAT
+431 ADTEVEMQPGQTAT
-445 LQADKIVVSKASS
+445 LQSDKIVVSKASP

>member
-1 MQQEINIKVVAQDRA
+1 
-16 KDNDFK
+16 
-22 QLFLEMYP
+22 
-30 RLVRYAVS
+30 
-38 LLGDGNEAR
+38 
-47 DVVGDVFEKA
+47 
-57 WNQFSSLQM
+57 
-66 ETRRS
+66 
-71 WLYASVRNACLN
+71 
-83 WLKHQQVEQTNVEAL
+83 
-98 IEATRYDMSTR
+98 
-109 YEEHERLLQQ
+109 
-119 AERIARELKEPTCTI
+119 
-134 LRLCYFEHL
+134 
-143 TYQQAADSRQAGHQ
+143 
-157 SQHREEAYFQGTR
+157 
-170 HFARANEAYKHRE
+170 
-183 LGGKIMNKNQDQEL
+183 MNKNQDQKL

-205 ENVSENASGKVS
+205 ENVSENVFEKAS

-245 WEAFEQKHISSEEEH
+245 WEAFEKKHISSEEE
-260 LQKAE
+260 L
-265 DELSEKKIDKAR
+265 LSFEKESIVKNEKKVSKAR

-296 FRSSQEISQPTEF
+296 FRSSKEISQPTEF

-431 ADTEIEMRPGQTAT
+431 ADTEVEMRPGQTAT

-524 AKVRIEKGKIMVL
+524 ARIRMEKGKIMVL

>member
-1 MQQEINIKVVAQDRA
+1 
-16 KDNDFK
+16 
-22 QLFLEMYP
+22 
-30 RLVRYAVS
+30 
-38 LLGDGNEAR
+38 
-47 DVVGDVFEKA
+47 
-57 WNQFSSLQM
+57 
-66 ETRRS
+66 
-71 WLYASVRNACLN
+71 
-83 WLKHQQVEQTNVEAL
+83 
-98 IEATRYDMSTR
+98 
-109 YEEHERLLQQ
+109 
-119 AERIARELKEPTCTI
+119 
-134 LRLCYFEHL
+134 
-143 TYQQAADSRQAGHQ
+143 
-157 SQHREEAYFQGTR
+157 
-170 HFARANEAYKHRE
+170 
-183 LGGKIMNKNQDQEL
+183 MNKNQDQEL

-205 ENVSENASGKVS
+205 ENVSENASEKVS

-245 WEAFEQKHISSEEEH
+245 WEAFEKKHISSEEEH

-265 DELSEKKIDKAR
+265 DELSEKKIEDEIGGESSSRKISKAR

-347 DGTRVMLN
+347 DGTKVMLN

-423 EGKVKVSN
+423 QGKVKVSN
-431 ADTEIEMRPGQTAT
+431 ADTEVEMRPGQTAT
-445 LQADKIVVSKASS
+445 LQADKIVVSKASP

>member
-1 MQQEINIKVVAQDRA
+1 
-16 KDNDFK
+16 
-22 QLFLEMYP
+22 
-30 RLVRYAVS
+30 
-38 LLGDGNEAR
+38 
-47 DVVGDVFEKA
+47 
-57 WNQFSSLQM
+57 
-66 ETRRS
+66 
-71 WLYASVRNACLN
+71 
-83 WLKHQQVEQTNVEAL
+83 
-98 IEATRYDMSTR
+98 
-109 YEEHERLLQQ
+109 
-119 AERIARELKEPTCTI
+119 
-134 LRLCYFEHL
+134 
-143 TYQQAADSRQAGHQ
+143 
-157 SQHREEAYFQGTR
+157 
-170 HFARANEAYKHRE
+170 
-183 LGGKIMNKNQDQEL
+183 MNKNQDQEL

-205 ENVSENASGKVS
+205 ENVSEKVS
-217 ENVSDARLSQIFG
+217 ENASEKVSEKVSDARLSQIFG

-245 WEAFEQKHISSEEEH
+245 WEAFEKKHIVEN
-260 LQKAE
+260 
-265 DELSEKKIDKAR
+265 EKKVSKAR

-347 DGTRVMLN
+347 DGTKVMLN

-423 EGKVKVSN
+423 QGKVKVSN
-431 ADTEIEMRPGQTAT
+431 ADTEVEMRPGQTAT

>member
-1 MQQEINIKVVAQDRA
+1 
-16 KDNDFK
+16 
-22 QLFLEMYP
+22 
-30 RLVRYAVS
+30 
-38 LLGDGNEAR
+38 
-47 DVVGDVFEKA
+47 
-57 WNQFSSLQM
+57 
-66 ETRRS
+66 
-71 WLYASVRNACLN
+71 
-83 WLKHQQVEQTNVEAL
+83 
-98 IEATRYDMSTR
+98 
-109 YEEHERLLQQ
+109 
-119 AERIARELKEPTCTI
+119 
-134 LRLCYFEHL
+134 
-143 TYQQAADSRQAGHQ
+143 
-157 SQHREEAYFQGTR
+157 
-170 HFARANEAYKHRE
+170 
-183 LGGKIMNKNQDQEL
+183 MNKNQDQEL

-205 ENVSENASGKVS
+205 ENVSENVSEKAS

-245 WEAFEQKHISSEEEH
+245 WEAFEKKHISSEEEH
-260 LQKAE
+260 LSFEKE
-265 DELSEKKIDKAR
+265 SIVKNEKKVSKAR

-327 SNGYCVV
+327 SDGYCVV

-347 DGTRVMLN
+347 DGTKVMLN
-355 ANSTLEYPAS
+355 ANSTLEYPVS

-423 EGKVKVSN
+423 QGKVKVSN
-431 ADTEIEMRPGQTAT
+431 ADTEVEMRPGQTAT

>member
-1 MQQEINIKVVAQDRA
+1 
-16 KDNDFK
+16 
-22 QLFLEMYP
+22 
-30 RLVRYAVS
+30 
-38 LLGDGNEAR
+38 
-47 DVVGDVFEKA
+47 
-57 WNQFSSLQM
+57 
-66 ETRRS
+66 
-71 WLYASVRNACLN
+71 
-83 WLKHQQVEQTNVEAL
+83 
-98 IEATRYDMSTR
+98 
-109 YEEHERLLQQ
+109 
-119 AERIARELKEPTCTI
+119 
-134 LRLCYFEHL
+134 
-143 TYQQAADSRQAGHQ
+143 
-157 SQHREEAYFQGTR
+157 
-170 HFARANEAYKHRE
+170 
-183 LGGKIMNKNQDQEL
+183 
-197 DYRMDSVS
+197 MDSVS
-205 ENVSENASGKVS
+205 ENVSENASEKVS

-245 WEAFEQKHISSEEEH
+245 WEAFEKKHISSEKEH
-260 LQKAE
+260 LSFEKE
-265 DELSEKKIDKAR
+265 SIVKNEKKVSKAR

-327 SNGYCVV
+327 SDGYCVV

-431 ADTEIEMRPGQTAT
+431 ADTEVEMRPGQTAT
-445 LQADKIVVSKASS
+445 LQSDKIVVSRASS
-458 SASDW
+458 SVSDW

-524 AKVRIEKGKIMVL
+524 AKVRMEKGKIMVL